1 MKDLKSLER
10 LEESFNKLPSI
21 GKRSAERL
29 AYSILDMSNDDVDEF
44 CNALKGVKNKIHVCP
59 VCGAYTEDELCDI
72 CADSSRDKSVLLV
85 VSYPKD
91 VISFEAMNTYRGLY
105 HVLGGIIS
113 VQNGKSIDE
122 LNIPGLIERV
132 KDSEIKEIIIATN
145 PTIEGETTAIY
156 LSKVLKDYVPNITRL
171 AYGLQMGGT
180 LDYTDSLTLAKAIE
194 GRHYVYYFRRS

>member
-91 VISFEAMNTYRGLY
+91 VTSFEAMNTYRGLY

-132 KDSEIKEIIIATN
+132 KNSEVKEIIIATN

-194 GRHYVYYFRRS
+194 GRRKI

>member
-1 MKDLKSLER
+1 MKNLKSLER

-44 CNALKGVKNKIHVCP
+44 CNALKGVKNKIRVCP
-59 VCGAYTEDELCDI
+59 ICGAYTEDELCDI

-132 KDSEIKEIIIATN
+132 KTGEVKEIIIATN

-156 LSKVLKDYVPNITRL
+156 LSKILKDYVPNITRL

-194 GRHYVYYFRRS
+194 GRRKI

>member
-1 MKDLKSLER
+1 MKALKSLDR
-10 LEESFNKLPSI
+10 LQESFNKFPSI

-29 AYSILDMSNDDVDEF
+29 AYSAFEMPDEDIEEF
-44 CNALKGVKNKIHVCP
+44 CNALKAVKEKIHRCP
-59 VCGAYTEDELCDI
+59 ICGAYTEDEQCDI
-72 CADSSRDKSVLLV
+72 CSNPSRDQHTILV

-91 VISFEAMNTYRGLY
+91 VLSFEAMNTYNGLY

-113 VQNGKSIDE
+113 VQNGKSIDD
-122 LNIPGLIERV
+122 LNISSLIERA
-132 KDSEIKEIIIATN
+132 KSGSFNEIIIATN

-156 LSKVLKDYVPNITRL
+156 LSKILSDYVPNITRL

-194 GRHYVYYFRRS
+194 GRRKI

>member
-72 CADSSRDKSVLLV
+72 CADCSRDKSVLLV

-132 KDSEIKEIIIATN
+132 KDSEVKEIIIATN

-156 LSKVLKDYVPNITRL
+156 LSKILKDYVPNITRL

-194 GRHYVYYFRRS
+194 GRRKI

>member
-1 MKDLKSLER
+1 MKNLKSLER

-44 CNALKGVKNKIHVCP
+44 CNALKGVKNKIRVCP
-59 VCGAYTEDELCDI
+59 ICGAYTEDELCDI

-132 KDSEIKEIIIATN
+132 KTGEVKEIIVATN

-156 LSKVLKDYVPNITRL
+156 LSKILKDYVPNITRL

-194 GRHYVYYFRRS
+194 GRRKI

>member
-1 MKDLKSLER
+1 MKNLKSLER

-29 AYSILDMSNDDVDEF
+29 AYSILDRSNDDVDEF

-59 VCGAYTEDELCDI
+59 ICGAYTEDELCDI

-122 LNIPGLIERV
+122 LNIHGLIDRV
-132 KDSEIKEIIIATN
+132 KDGEVKEIIIATN

-194 GRHYVYYFRRS
+194 GRRKI

>member
-1 MKDLKSLER
+1 MKNLKSLER

-29 AYSILDMSNDDVDEF
+29 AYSILDMSNDDVNEF

-59 VCGAYTEDELCDI
+59 ICGAYTEDELCDI

-132 KDSEIKEIIIATN
+132 KTGEVKEIIIATN

-156 LSKVLKDYVPNITRL
+156 LSKILKDYVPNITRL

-194 GRHYVYYFRRS
+194 GRRKI

>member
-59 VCGAYTEDELCDI
+59 ICGAYTEDELCDI

-132 KDSEIKEIIIATN
+132 KTGEVKEIIIATN

-156 LSKVLKDYVPNITRL
+156 LSKILKDYVPNITRL

-194 GRHYVYYFRRS
+194 GRRKI

>member
-72 CADSSRDKSVLLV
+72 CADGSRDKSVLLV

-122 LNIPGLIERV
+122 LNIPELIERV
-132 KDSEIKEIIIATN
+132 KDSEVKEIIIATN

-156 LSKVLKDYVPNITRL
+156 LSKILKDYVPNITRL

-194 GRHYVYYFRRS
+194 GRRKI

>member
-1 MKDLKSLER
+1 MKALKSLER
-10 LEESFNKLPSI
+10 LEESFNKLPTI

-29 AYSILDMSNDDVDEF
+29 AYSILDLPNEDVDEF
-44 CNALKGVKNKIHVCP
+44 CNALKAVKNKIHVCP
-59 VCGAYTEDELCDI
+59 ICGAYTEEDVCDV
-72 CADSSRDKSVLLV
+72 CADTSRDKSVLLV

-91 VISFEAMNTYRGLY
+91 VISFEAMNTYKGLY
-105 HVLGGIIS
+105 HVLGGILS
-113 VQNGKSIDE
+113 VQNGKSIDD
-122 LNIPGLIERV
+122 LNIAGLIERIKDGTV
-132 KDSEIKEIIIATN
+132 KELIIATN

-194 GRHYVYYFRRS
+194 GRRKI

>member
-1 MKDLKSLER
+1 MKALKSLER
-10 LEESFNKLPSI
+10 LEESFNKLPTI

-29 AYSILDMSNDDVDEF
+29 AYSILDLPNEDVDEF
-44 CNALKGVKNKIHVCP
+44 CNALKAVKNKIHVCP
-59 VCGAYTEDELCDI
+59 ICGTYTEEDVCDV
-72 CADSSRDKSVLLV
+72 CADTSRDKSVLLV

-91 VISFEAMNTYRGLY
+91 VISFEVMNTYRGLY

-122 LNIPGLIERV
+122 LNIGGLIERV
-132 KDSEIKEIIIATN
+132 KDGSVKELIIATN

-156 LSKVLKDYVPNITRL
+156 LSKVLKEYVPNITRL

-194 GRHYVYYFRRS
+194 GRRKI

>member
-1 MKDLKSLER
+1 MKNLKSLER

-44 CNALKGVKNKIHVCP
+44 CNALKGVKNKIHICP
-59 VCGAYTEDELCDI
+59 ICGAYTEDELCDI
-72 CADSSRDKSVLLV
+72 CTDSSRDKSVLLV

-132 KDSEIKEIIIATN
+132 KTGEVKEIIIATN

-156 LSKVLKDYVPNITRL
+156 LSKILKDYVPNITRL

-194 GRHYVYYFRRS
+194 GRRKI

>member
-132 KDSEIKEIIIATN
+132 KDSQVKEIIIATN

-156 LSKVLKDYVPNITRL
+156 LSKVLKDYVPNITSL

-194 GRHYVYYFRRS
+194 GRRKI

>member
-1 MKDLKSLER
+1 MKNLKSLER

-29 AYSILDMSNDDVDEF
+29 AYSILDMSNDDVNEF
-44 CNALKGVKNKIHVCP
+44 CNALKGVKNKI
-59 VCGAYTEDELCDI
+59 
-72 CADSSRDKSVLLV
+72 
-85 VSYPKD
+85 
-91 VISFEAMNTYRGLY
+91 

-132 KDSEIKEIIIATN
+132 KTGEVKEIIIATN

-156 LSKVLKDYVPNITRL
+156 LSKILKDYVPNITRL

-194 GRHYVYYFRRS
+194 GRRKI

>member
-1 MKDLKSLER
+1 MKELKSLTR
-10 LEESFNKLPSI
+10 LQESFNKLPTI

-29 AYSILDMSNDDVDEF
+29 AYAVLDMPDEDVVEF
-44 CNALKGVKNKIHVCP
+44 CKSLEGVKSKIHKCP
-59 VCGAYTEDELCDI
+59 ICGALTEDDICDI
-72 CADSSRDKSVLLV
+72 CSDSSRDKDVLLV

-91 VISFEAMNTYRGLY
+91 VLSFEVMNTYRGQY

-113 VQNGKSIDE
+113 VQNGKSIDD
-122 LNIPGLIERV
+122 LNISGLIERLKTGSFNEV
-132 KDSEIKEIIIATN
+132 IIATN

-156 LSKVLKDYVPNITRL
+156 LSKVLADYVPNITRL

-194 GRHYVYYFRRS
+194 GRRKI

>member
-1 MKDLKSLER
+1 MKNLKSLER

-59 VCGAYTEDELCDI
+59 ICGAYTEDELCDI

-132 KDSEIKEIIIATN
+132 KDSEVKEIIIATN

-194 GRHYVYYFRRS
+194 GRRKI

>member
-1 MKDLKSLER
+1 MKALKSLDR
-10 LEESFNKLPSI
+10 LQESFNKFPSI

-29 AYSILDMSNDDVDEF
+29 AYSALEMPDEDIEEF
-44 CNALKGVKNKIHVCP
+44 CNALKAVKNNIHRCP
-59 VCGAYTEDELCDI
+59 ICGAFTEDEQCDI
-72 CADSSRDKSVLLV
+72 CSNPGRDQHTILV

-91 VISFEAMNTYRGLY
+91 VLSFEAMNTYNGLY

-113 VQNGKSIDE
+113 VQNGKSIDD
-122 LNIPGLIERV
+122 LNIAGLIERV
-132 KDSEIKEIIIATN
+132 KSGSFNEIIIATN

-156 LSKVLKDYVPNITRL
+156 LSKILSEYVPNITRL

-194 GRHYVYYFRRS
+194 GRRKI

>member
-1 MKDLKSLER
+1 MKNLKSLER

-59 VCGAYTEDELCDI
+59 VCGAYTEDELCDV
-72 CADSSRDKSVLLV
+72 CVDSSRDKSVLLV

-132 KDSEIKEIIIATN
+132 KTGEVKEIIIATN
-145 PTIEGETTAIY
+145 PTIQGI
-156 LSKVLKDYVPNITRL
+156 KRL
-171 AYGLQMGGT
+171 AF
-180 LDYTDSLTLAKAIE
+180 SNSAKI
-194 GRHYVYYFRRS
+194 FPP

>member
-1 MKDLKSLER
+1 MKNLKSLER

-29 AYSILDMSNDDVDEF
+29 AYSILDMSNDDIDEF

-59 VCGAYTEDELCDI
+59 ICGAYTEDELCDI
-72 CADSSRDKSVLLV
+72 CADSSRDKSILLV

-132 KDSEIKEIIIATN
+132 KTGEVKEIIIATN

-156 LSKVLKDYVPNITRL
+156 LSKILKDYVPNITRL
-171 AYGLQMGGT
+171 AYGLRMGGT

-194 GRHYVYYFRRS
+194 GRRKI

>member
-10 LEESFNKLPSI
+10 LQESFNKLPSV
-21 GKRSAERL
+21 GKRTAERL
-29 AYSILDMSNDDVDEF
+29 AYSILEMPTEDVDEF

-59 VCGAYTEDELCDI
+59 ICGAYTEDELCDI
-72 CADSSRDKSVLLV
+72 CFDSSRDKTTLLV

-132 KDSEIKEIIIATN
+132 KGGNFKEIIIATN

-156 LSKVLKDYVPNITRL
+156 LSKILNEYVPNITRL

-194 GRHYVYYFRRS
+194 GRRKI

>member
-59 VCGAYTEDELCDI
+59 ICGAYTEDELCDI

-132 KDSEIKEIIIATN
+132 KTGEVKEIIIATN

-156 LSKVLKDYVPNITRL
+156 LSKILKDYVPKITRL

-194 GRHYVYYFRRS
+194 GRRKI

>member
-1 MKDLKSLER
+1 MKNLKSLER

-132 KDSEIKEIIIATN
+132 KDSEVKEIIIATN

-194 GRHYVYYFRRS
+194 GRRKI

>member
-1 MKDLKSLER
+1 MKNLKSLER

-59 VCGAYTEDELCDI
+59 ICGAYTEDELCDI

-132 KDSEIKEIIIATN
+132 KTGEVKEIIIATN

-156 LSKVLKDYVPNITRL
+156 LSKILKDYVPNITRL

-194 GRHYVYYFRRS
+194 GRRKI

>member
-72 CADSSRDKSVLLV
+72 CADGSRDKSVLLV

-113 VQNGKSIDE
+113 VQNVKSIDE
-122 LNIPGLIERV
+122 LNIPELIERV
-132 KDSEIKEIIIATN
+132 KDSEVKEIIIATN

-156 LSKVLKDYVPNITRL
+156 LSKILKDYVPNITRL

-194 GRHYVYYFRRS
+194 GRRKI

>member
-1 MKDLKSLER
+1 MKNLKSLER

-44 CNALKGVKNKIHVCP
+44 CNALKGVKNKIHICP
-59 VCGAYTEDELCDI
+59 ICGTYTEDELCDI

-132 KDSEIKEIIIATN
+132 KTGEVKEIIIATN

-156 LSKVLKDYVPNITRL
+156 LSKILKDYVPNITRL

-194 GRHYVYYFRRS
+194 GRRKI

>member
-1 MKDLKSLER
+1 MKNLKSLER

-59 VCGAYTEDELCDI
+59 ICGAYTEDELCDI
-72 CADSSRDKSVLLV
+72 CVDSSRDKSVLLV

-132 KDSEIKEIIIATN
+132 KTGEVKEIIIATN

-156 LSKVLKDYVPNITRL
+156 LSKILKDYVPNITRL

-194 GRHYVYYFRRS
+194 GRRKI

>member
-59 VCGAYTEDELCDI
+59 ICGAYTEDELCNI

-122 LNIPGLIERV
+122 LNIPGLIDRV
-132 KDSEIKEIIIATN
+132 KDGEVKEIIIATN

-194 GRHYVYYFRRS
+194 GRRKI

>member
-1 MKDLKSLER
+1 MKPVKSLER

-29 AYSILDMSNDDVDEF
+29 AYSILEMSDEDVDEF
-44 CNALKGVKNKIHVCP
+44 CNALKGIKNKVHICP
-59 VCGAYTEDELCDI
+59 ICGNYTEEELCDI
-72 CADSSRDKSVLLV
+72 CSNLSRDKSTLLV

-91 VISFEAMNTYRGLY
+91 VFAFEQMGTFNGLY

-113 VQNGKSIDE
+113 VQNGKSIDD
-122 LNIPGLIERV
+122 LNISSLLERV
-132 KDSEIKEIIIATN
+132 KNGNFKEIIIATN

-156 LSKVLKDYVPNITRL
+156 ISKLLSEYIQNITRL

-194 GRHYVYYFRRS
+194 GRRKI

>member
-1 MKDLKSLER
+1 MKNLKSLER

-59 VCGAYTEDELCDI
+59 ICGAYTEDELCDI

-122 LNIPGLIERV
+122 LNIHGLIDRV
-132 KDSEIKEIIIATN
+132 KDGEVKEIIIATN

-194 GRHYVYYFRRS
+194 GRRKI

>member
-1 MKDLKSLER
+1 MKTLKSLER

-29 AYSILDMSNDDVDEF
+29 AYSILDMPNEDVEEF
-44 CNALKGVKNKIHVCP
+44 CNALKSIKDKIHVCP
-59 VCGAYTEDELCDI
+59 ICGAYTEDEQCDI
-72 CADSSRDKSVLLV
+72 CSDSSRDQSTLLV

-91 VISFEAMNTYRGLY
+91 VISFENMNTYRGLY

-122 LNIPGLIERV
+122 LNIPSLIERV
-132 KDSEIKEIIIATN
+132 KNGNFKEVIVATN

-156 LSKVLKDYVPNITRL
+156 LSKILSDYINNVTRL
-171 AYGLQMGGT
+171 AYGLQMGAT

-194 GRHYVYYFRRS
+194 GRRKI

>member
-59 VCGAYTEDELCDI
+59 ICGAYTEDELCDI

-122 LNIPGLIERV
+122 LNISGLIERV
-132 KDSEIKEIIIATN
+132 KNSEVKEIIIATN

-194 GRHYVYYFRRS
+194 GRRKI

>member
-44 CNALKGVKNKIHVCP
+44 CNALKGVKNKIHICP
-59 VCGAYTEDELCDI
+59 ICGAYTEDELCDI
-72 CADSSRDKSVLLV
+72 CADRSRDKSVLLV

-122 LNIPGLIERV
+122 LNISGLIERV
-132 KDSEIKEIIIATN
+132 KDGEVKEIIIATN

-194 GRHYVYYFRRS
+194 GRRKI

>member
-1 MKDLKSLER
+1 MKNLKSLER

-29 AYSILDMSNDDVDEF
+29 AYSILDMSNDDIDEF

-59 VCGAYTEDELCDI
+59 ICGAYTEDELCDI

-132 KDSEIKEIIIATN
+132 KTGEVKEIIIATN

-156 LSKVLKDYVPNITRL
+156 LSKILKDYVPNITRL

-194 GRHYVYYFRRS
+194 GRRKI

>member
-122 LNIPGLIERV
+122 LNISGLIERV
-132 KDSEIKEIIIATN
+132 KDSEVKEIIIATN

-194 GRHYVYYFRRS
+194 GRRKI

>member
-1 MKDLKSLER
+1 MKNLKSLER

-72 CADSSRDKSVLLV
+72 CVDSSRDKSVLLV

-105 HVLGGIIS
+105 HVLGGTIS

-132 KDSEIKEIIIATN
+132 KDSEVKEIIIATN

-194 GRHYVYYFRRS
+194 GRRKI